1 MSKEGYTLDGW
12 SETADGMAVTLPYSM
27 PLNGKTLY
35 AVWGINQYTVTFNAN
50 GATGDTPAP
59 ITADYN
65 SVVTLSGVGGMSK
78 EGYTFGGWSE
88 ASDGTAVTLP
98 YRMPLDGDI
107 LYAIWISPSPA
118 TLSFDLNGGSGN
130 VPPINGY
137 TGTIVALPSG
147 SGATRQGYTFLGWSA
162 YPDGEILPTSY
173 MITGN
178 ATIYA
183 VWTVNQ
189 YILDFLPNGAEGSP
203 STIYADYDSEVTL
216 PGVGDMSKVGYTFGG
231 WSETVDGT
239 AVTLPYRMPFGGG
252 SLYAVWNINQYR
264 ITWNWT
270 TEAGPQTIT
279 EDLDYDTYPVKTVPG
294 YQTETDVFTFS
305 TWSPDTEPVSAD
317 ATYTAQYTS
326 VPRQYNVT
334 WYVDGDGTT
343 TAVAF
348 GAVIS
353 LPNDPTKTGY
363 TFGGW
368 SPALPAT
375 MPANDIS
382 VTATWTIN
390 RYTVTFDPNGA
401 TGEVPAPITADYNSE
416 VTLPGVGSLVLTG
429 YIFEGWSETS
439 DGAVISGTYRMP
451 SGDKTLYA
459 SWVLDQCTLTFNA
472 NGASS
477 GTVPSSITKSYGLE
491 VTLPSLVDLSKIGHT
506 FGGWSLIADGTAI
519 ESPYTMTGNVTLY
532 AVWNINK
539 YTLSFNANGAE
550 GTAPP
555 SSDNDYN
562 SVVTLPTAG
571 SLHKTGHSF
580 SGWSETAEGEAVTE
594 PYTMPL
600 GGKTLYAV
608 WTVNQYTITF
618 VSDGST
624 VPAITQDYGTAIT
637 SPAAPTKTGYT
648 FDEWSP
654 ALPNTMPAENIL
666 ITAQWN
672 VNQYTITFDTAGG
685 SAVASIPKDY
695 GAAVTAPA
703 APTKEGYTFGGWSPA
718 LPNTMPAN
726 DFAVIATWTINQY
739 TITFDTAGGS
749 AVPAITQDYGTAIT
763 SPAAPTRTGYTFGGW
778 SPALPATMPGANTTL
793 TAQWTV
799 NQYTITFD
807 TAGGS
812 AVPAIT
818 QDYGTT
824 VTSPTAPTRT
834 GYTFGGWSPAL
845 PATMP
850 AANTTATAQWTI
862 NQYTISFSANGATG
876 AVPVAI
882 TGDYDSTVSL
892 PEAGSL
898 AKAGYAFGGWSHN
911 PGGSTL
917 LTPYKVNTDETLYAV
932 WNIITYDELPDSE
945 VISDIISQDDE
956 PVLQVKGNA
965 ADQVLDNT
973 IFQSIGD
980 KSLTVDVVDDEG
992 QVQYSWTFE
1001 GDYKSEPGTFKA
1013 GISEVT
1019 PEGDL
1024 SGAITSTGAENPLVL
1039 NFAASG
1045 ELPINATVKYYVGDK
1060 YENGTKLTL
1069 FFYNETTKQLEEKA
1083 KDLVVT
1089 DGWVTLSLTHCSS
1102 YVLAEPAPASTPED
1116 STMLYIG
1123 IGAAAAAI
1131 LGAVAFFIIRRR

>member
-1 MSKEGYTLDGW
+1 MVRITYTVTYDVDGGSVPEPIQSPLSEGRSFVVAAYDGTKAGHTFAGW
-12 SETADGMAVTLPYSM
+12 SEGDNVYEAGYEYTVGDSDVVLTAIWD
-27 PLNGKTLY
+27 
-35 AVWGINQYTVTFNAN
+35 INQYTIVFDAN
-50 GATGDTPAP
+50 GATGDVPAE
-59 ITADYN
+59 ITEDYN
-65 SVVTLSGVGGMSK
+65 SVVTLPDVGNL
-78 EGYTFGGWSE
+78 
-88 ASDGTAVTLP
+88 A
-98 YRMPLDGDI
+98 
-107 LYAIWISPSPA
+107 
-118 TLSFDLNGGSGN
+118 
-130 VPPINGY
+130 
-137 TGTIVALPSG
+137 
-147 SGATRQGYTFLGWSA
+147 
-162 YPDGEILPTSY
+162 
-173 MITGN
+173 
-178 ATIYA
+178 
-183 VWTVNQ
+183 
-189 YILDFLPNGAEGSP
+189 
-203 STIYADYDSEVTL
+203 
-216 PGVGDMSKVGYTFGG
+216 
-231 WSETVDGT
+231 
-239 AVTLPYRMPFGGG
+239 
-252 SLYAVWNINQYR
+252 
-264 ITWNWT
+264 
-270 TEAGPQTIT
+270 
-279 EDLDYDTYPVKTVPG
+279 KT
-294 YQTETDVFTFS
+294 
-305 TWSPDTEPVSAD
+305 
-317 ATYTAQYTS
+317 
-326 VPRQYNVT
+326 
-334 WYVDGDGTT
+334 
-343 TAVAF
+343 
-348 GAVIS
+348 
-353 LPNDPTKTGY
+353 
-363 TFGGW
+363 
-368 SPALPAT
+368 
-375 MPANDIS
+375 
-382 VTATWTIN
+382 
-390 RYTVTFDPNGA
+390 
-401 TGEVPAPITADYNSE
+401 
-416 VTLPGVGSLVLTG
+416 
-429 YIFEGWSETS
+429 
-439 DGAVISGTYRMP
+439 
-451 SGDKTLYA
+451 
-459 SWVLDQCTLTFNA
+459 
-472 NGASS
+472 
-477 GTVPSSITKSYGLE
+477 
-491 VTLPSLVDLSKIGHT
+491 GHT

-550 GTAPP
+550 GKAPP

-618 VSDGST
+618 
-624 VPAITQDYGTAIT
+624 
-637 SPAAPTKTGYT
+637 
-648 FDEWSP
+648 
-654 ALPNTMPAENIL
+654 
-666 ITAQWN
+666 
-672 VNQYTITFDTAGG
+672 
-685 SAVASIPKDY
+685 
-695 GAAVTAPA
+695 
-703 APTKEGYTFGGWSPA
+703 
-718 LPNTMPAN
+718 
-726 DFAVIATWTINQY
+726 
-739 TITFDTAGGS
+739 DTAGGS

-778 SPALPATMPGANTTL
+778 SPALPATMPGANTT
-793 TAQWTV
+793 
-799 NQYTITFD
+799 
-807 TAGGS
+807 
-812 AVPAIT
+812 
-818 QDYGTT
+818 
-824 VTSPTAPTRT
+824 
-834 GYTFGGWSPAL
+834 
-845 PATMP
+845 
-850 AANTTATAQWTI
+850 ATAQWTI

-876 AVPVAI
+876 AVPAAI
-882 TGDYDSTVSL
+882 TGDYDSTVPL

-898 AKAGYAFGGWSHN
+898 AKAGYAFGGWSETADGTAVTLPYSMPLNGDTLYAIWNVEQYILVFDVNGATGVAPASITADYGSEVTLPDVGDMSKEGYIFGGWSNN

-980 KSLTVDVVDDEG
+980 KPLTVDVVDDEG

-1001 GDYKSEPGTFKA
+1001 GDYKSEAGTFKA

-1102 YVLAEPAPASTPED
+1102 YVLAEPAPASTPEN